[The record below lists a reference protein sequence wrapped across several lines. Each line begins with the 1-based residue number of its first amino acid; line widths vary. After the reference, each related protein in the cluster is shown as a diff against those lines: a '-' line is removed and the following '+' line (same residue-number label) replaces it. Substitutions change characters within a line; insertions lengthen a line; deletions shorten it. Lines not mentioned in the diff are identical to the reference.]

1 MTSPLRVA
9 VAGAGR
15 FGSLHARTWS
25 EAGARIV
32 AAVDADGGRAAE
44 LAGAYGAERHG
55 TDLDDVLAGG
65 GVDVVVVASDEA
77 SHTRLTDAAIAHGC
91 HVFVEKPF
99 SLDGRQAAASIAAA
113 EAAGLHLIAGHISRF
128 AQPYAYMREALDA
141 GRLGDLWSVRLRR
154 DFTRSWLA
162 DFGHRVHPVWE
173 SCIHDIDL
181 AIFFTGERPASAY
194 ALQVIDRESGFPASM
209 TALLRFESGRTV
221 TIESAWS
228 VPDRGPQ
235 SLAGALALDGTIAG
249 AAELIGAKGTVTQ
262 RLINDALVEWN
273 ERGVFA
279 PDLSLWPERNGR
291 VGGALREEIEHAIA
305 VFSGSVPNE
314 WMPHREALWSV
325 ATAEAMIR
333 SLESGRPEAVLTD

>member
-1 MTSPLRVA
+1 MTTSLRIA
-9 VAGAGR
+9 IAGAGR
-15 FGSLHARTWS
+15 FGTLHARAWR
-25 EAGARIV
+25 EAGAEI
-32 AAVDADGGRAAE
+32 AAVVDADGARARGLAE
-44 LAGAYGAERHG
+44 TYGTAQHG
-55 TDLDDVLAGG
+55 TDLGQVLADTP
-65 GVDVVVVASDEA
+65 VDAVVVASDEA
-77 SHTRLTDAAIAHGC
+77 SHSRLTDEAIAHGC

-99 SLDGRQAAASIAAA
+99 SLDSAAAARSIRTA
-113 EAAGLHLIAGHISRF
+113 EAAGLQLIAGHISRF
-128 AQPYAYMREALDA
+128 AQPYAYLREALDS

-162 DFGHRVHPVWE
+162 DFGHRVHPAWE

-181 AIFFTGERPASAY
+181 AIFLTGERPASVY
-194 ALQVIDRESGFPASM
+194 ALQVRDAGSGFPASM
-209 TALLRFESGRTV
+209 SALLRFDSGRTA

-249 AAELIGAKGTVTQ
+249 EAEVIGSTGTVKQ
-262 RLINDALVEWN
+262 RLVSDGLVEWN

-291 VGGALREEIEHAIA
+291 IGGALREEVEHAIA
-305 VFSGSVPNE
+305 VFSGLVPNE
-314 WMPHREALWSV
+314 RMPHREALWSV

-333 SLESGRPEAVLTD
+333 SLDSGQPEDVLTA

>member
-1 MTSPLRVA
+1 MTLRIA
-9 VAGAGR
+9 IAGAGR
-15 FGSLHARTWS
+15 FGTLHARAWS
-25 EAGARIV
+25 EAGAEIV
-32 AAVDADGGRAAE
+32 AAVDADGERSRA
-44 LAGAYGAERHG
+44 LAAAHGSDRHG
-55 TDLDDVLAGG
+55 TDLGVVLQDG
-65 GVDVVVVASDEA
+65 GVDAVIVASDEA
-77 SHTRLTDAAIAHGC
+77 SHTRLTDQAIEHGC
-91 HVFVEKPF
+91 HAFVEKPF
-99 SLDGRQAAASIAAA
+99 SLHTAEAARSIAAA
-113 EAAGLHLIAGHISRF
+113 ERAGLHLVAGHISRF

-162 DFGHRVHPVWE
+162 AFGHRVHPAWE

-181 AIFFTGERPASAY
+181 AIFFTRECPQSVY
-194 ALQVIDRESGFPASM
+194 ALQVADDATGFPASM
-209 TALLRFESGRTV
+209 SALLRFASGRTV

-249 AAELIGAKGTVTQ
+249 AAELIGSSGTITQ

-273 ERGVFA
+273 EQGVFA

-291 VGGALREEIEHAIA
+291 IGGALREEVEHALA
-305 VFSGSVPNE
+305 VFSGTLPNE
-314 WMPHREALWSV
+314 RMPHREALWSV

-333 SLESGRPEAVLTD
+333 SLESGQPEAVLTD

>member
-1 MTSPLRVA
+1 MTPSLRIA

-15 FGSLHARTWS
+15 FGTLHARAWH
-25 EAGARIV
+25 EAGAEV
-32 AAVDADGGRAAE
+32 AAAVDAD
-44 LAGAYGAERHG
+44 AERAEALAAAHGSGRYG
-55 TDLDDVLAGG
+55 TDLDAVLADGG
-65 GVDVVVVASDEA
+65 IDAVVVASDEA
-77 SHTRLTDAAIAHGC
+77 SHTRLTDQAIAHGC

-99 SLDGRQAAASIAAA
+99 SLDSRAAARSIAAA

-141 GRLGDLWSVRLRR
+141 GRLGELWSVRLRR

-181 AIFFTGERPASAY
+181 AAYFTGERPESVY
-194 ALQVIDRESGFPASM
+194 ALQVIDDATGFPASM
-209 TALLRFESGRTV
+209 TALLRLASGRTV

-228 VPDRGPQ
+228 IPDRGPQ

-249 AAELIGAKGTVTQ
+249 AAEVIGSAGTITQ

-291 VGGALREEIEHAIA
+291 IGGALRDEVEHAIA

-314 WMPHREALWSV
+314 RMPHREALWSV
-325 ATAEAMIR
+325 ATAEAVIR